1 MGGCVCPPSVL
12 LQYFEVPLEVP
23 VHTGTRGA
31 GGLRFCNV
39 ARAVIRSA
47 WTSPK
52 YRGRKFC
59 VLCARSVTIAAK
71 NRTLMRRNCAQF
83 RSCVSK
89 LTQLQKQFTQF
100 ENAASRKRSFEC
112 TSSSNNKFLKVES
125 GVERLPPIQL
135 SALAHKAAFQKDDE
149 HLNPRER
156 THLQVLDCLLR
167 HDHR

>member
-1 MGGCVCPPSVL
+1 MYCISHPPL
-12 LQYFEVPLEVP
+12 P
-23 VHTGTRGA
+23 VGKYGTRGA

-112 TSSSNNKFLKVES
+112 TSSSNNTFL
-125 GVERLPPIQL
+125 L
-135 SALAHKAAFQKDDE
+135 HFQYYGNASLIKSCSFHGKINDK
-149 HLNPRER
+149 LTMTMARFP
-156 THLQVLDCLLR
+156 CL
-167 HDHR
+167 